1 MNFIFKIYKIDQ
13 ELKNI
18 NQGDNTNED
27 SDANIFINHRRKNNL
42 NINIIGKN
50 NQNNNEHNSGNNYID
65 NNEEINKI
73 NERNKLDLINN
84 KIEHQFLNNKNNKI
98 SSSEKNYEI
107 DFENCNVSLKNNI
120 QDNNIPFSRKRSAF
134 KFIENNLE
142 KEKINLNLNN
152 FNSSNNLIKSHEL
165 SSDPNIK
172 SLSIQGNNNGQ
183 NTGFNNLKDFLEKDT
198 DNKNK
203 KEKKPEYESRR
214 KKQINFVNEINNNIV
229 QAQLN
234 NNLQNFEN
242 HQKNNKD
249 NILNYESRRMQGNQP
264 KKIIV
269 KEKEGENISNRNKN
283 SLKI

>member
-172 SLSIQGNNNGQ
+172 SFSIQGNNNGQ